1 MPRFAWTAA
10 TAAGDAKRGIYHAA
24 DAREV
29 AERLRKNG
37 YSVVSVS
44 EKRWPP
50 TNLHVERI
58 TRRDLINFTYKLV
71 PLLASS
77 MTMQRTLEILKGQV
91 QKHRIKNSLVAMK
104 QDINNGS
111 SLSETMGRHP
121 DVFGKPYVAAV
132 RSGEQSNDIVRALST
147 MGSFLEWLDD
157 ITKHLMGVLF
167 YPILVVVALTV
178 LSMVLAFYAI
188 PTFMRLYDQLGLT
201 VKTPLPTKLV
211 FFYSYALRNYWYVL
225 VLIVLVLVTLVLLR
239 KRFPALRLWL
249 DRTMLRIPHV
259 GGILRRI
266 QTLQF
271 CRFFQLLYENGVD
284 VKTALGETQGIL
296 TNEVLINAVSFA
308 SRQLDAGTA
317 LSKAI
322 EMSGE
327 FPSIVAE
334 QLEVGEE
341 SGDIGEAMSYIIRY
355 YNFELDYSIRSFTAF
370 LRPALVAVMAGVLL
384 ILALGFYL
392 PLFEIATLLSG

>member
-1 MPRFAWTAA
+1 MPRFGWTAA
-10 TAAGDAKRGIYHAA
+10 TAAGDVKRGTYHAA

-29 AERLRKNG
+29 ANRLRKNG

-50 TNLHVERI
+50 TNLHIERI
-58 TRRDLINFTYKLV
+58 NRRDLINFTYKLV

-77 MTMQRTLEILKGQV
+77 LTMQRTLEILKGQV
-91 QKHRIKNSLVAMK
+91 NKHRIKNSLVAMK
-104 QDINNGS
+104 QDIKSGS
-111 SLSETMGRHP
+111 SLSDTMGRHP
-121 DVFGKPYVAAV
+121 DVFTTPYVAAV
-132 RSGEQSNDIVRALST
+132 RAGEQGNDVVRALST

-157 ITKHLMGVLF
+157 IVKHLMGVLF
-167 YPILVVVALTV
+167 YPIIVVVALTV

-188 PTFMRLYDQLGLT
+188 PVFMRLYDQLGLT
-201 VKTPLPTKLV
+201 VKTPLPTKMV
-211 FFYSYALRNYWYVL
+211 FFYSHLLRNYWYVFL
-225 VLIVLVLVTLVLLR
+225 LIALVLVTIVLLR
-239 KRFPALRLWL
+239 KRFPALRMWL
-249 DRTMLRIPHV
+249 DRLMLRIPHI
-259 GGILRRI
+259 GGILRRV

-296 TNEVLINAVSFA
+296 TNMVLIEAVDFA
-308 SRQLDAGTA
+308 GRQLEAGTA

-327 FPSIVAE
+327 FPTIVSE

-341 SGDIGEAMSYIIRY
+341 AGDIGDALSYIIRY
-355 YNFELDYSIRSFTAF
+355 YEFELDYSIRSFTAF
-370 LRPALVAVMAGVLL
+370 LRPALVALMAGVLL
-384 ILALGFYL
+384 VLALGFYL
-392 PLFEIATLLSG
+392 PLFEIATLLND